1 MEIENSHNHH
11 HEEEKMIT
19 VLYEASHHGC
29 DSTLRA
35 LIQRHPLLLH
45 RINSRTTFIDTP
57 LHISASLGHL
67 EFTKALLARKP
78 NLATELDSFRS
89 TALHIASAEGHV
101 HIVKELLAAYEQA
114 CLVFDKEGRIPLHVA
129 VIRRRLEVVTE
140 LVSAKPE
147 SLKILHKG
155 TTVLHLCVTYNHL
168 DILKALVDSS
178 LQICDELLNWRDLD
192 GNTVLH
198 LAIMFKHAETV
209 RYLVS
214 IPKIQEASVLK
225 NKMGFTAS
233 DMVDGIPKDLNS
245 LEIQI
250 MLMSNGLKNDKKETD
265 MNPQA
270 AAISDAVEDAGK
282 KKCWRKMVKH
292 MGKWFKHNGKWLEE
306 MRGNLSTV
314 ATVISTMTFQSVL
327 NPPGGLIQP
336 GIHDS
341 NNTSSSSSSPF
352 DCLEV
357 KGDQA
362 CPGKA
367 IFAFEDRGNFRY
379 FIINNTIA
387 FIASLGVTLLLI
399 SGLPLKNKVVM
410 WMLSMGMF
418 LTLSALGRAY
428 FTAYFLIT
436 PDKLYES
443 TNKILSIMNYTWLA
457 LFALAAGYVL
467 LAFLVWIVKHCI
479 KFIKHMGKAIR
490 THRR

>member
-11 HEEEKMIT
+11 HEEEEKMIRNQ
-19 VLYEASHHGC
+19 L
-29 DSTLRA
+29 
-35 LIQRHPLLLH
+35 Q
-45 RINSRTTFIDTP
+45 RTTFINTP

-67 EFTKALLARKP
+67 EFTKALLAHKP

-89 TALHIASAEGHV
+89 TALHIASAEGHT
-101 HIVKELLAAYEQA
+101 HIVRELLAAYEQA
-114 CLVFDKEGRIPLHVA
+114 CSVFDKEGRIPLHVA
-129 VIRRRLEVVTE
+129 VIRGRLEVVTE
-140 LVSAKPE
+140 LVRAKPE
-147 SLKILHKG
+147 SLKIRHKG
-155 TTVLHLCVTYNHL
+155 KTVLHLCVTYNHL

-178 LQICDELLNWRDLD
+178 LEICDELLNWRDLD

-233 DMVDGIPKDLNS
+233 DIVDGIPKDLNS
-245 LEIQI
+245 FEIQI
-250 MLMSNGLKNDKKETD
+250 MLMSNGFKSDKKETN

-270 AAISDAVEDAGK
+270 AATGDAAEEAG
-282 KKCWRKMVKH
+282 KKCWRKMVRH
-292 MGKWFKHNGKWLEE
+292 MGKWFEHNGKWLEE

-314 ATVISTMTFQSVL
+314 AIVISTMTFQSVL
-327 NPPGGLIQP
+327 NPPGGFVQQ

-341 NNTSSSSSSPF
+341 NTSSSSPL

-362 CPGKA
+362 CPGEA
-367 IFAFEDRGNFRY
+367 ILASRNPEDFRY
-379 FIINNTIA
+379 FIIHNTIA
-387 FIASLGVTLLLI
+387 FVASLGVTLLLI

-418 LTLSALGRAY
+418 ITLTALVRAY

-436 PDKLYES
+436 PDNLYNS
-443 TNKILSIMNYTWLA
+443 TNKMLDILGWTWTA
-457 LFALAAGYVL
+457 LVALVAGYIL
-467 LAFLVWIVKHCI
+467 LAFLVWIVKYCI
-479 KFIKHMGKAIR
+479 KFIKRMGKAIH
-490 THRR
+490 THRHRPMRRLP